1 MTGLT
6 HIDDAGAAQMVDVS
20 AKPATERTASAE
32 ALVSMHPNTLSQ
44 ILDNNIS
51 KGSVFSVARV
61 AGIQASK
68 RTSELIPLCH
78 PLALS
83 KIAVEFEVVGD
94 EKLRVTAFCKV
105 TGPTGVEMEALT
117 AVSVASLVIYD
128 MCKAIDRGIC
138 IECVQLISKDGGQS
152 GEWNR

>member
-6 HIDDAGAAQMVDVS
+6 HIDEAGAAQMVDVS
-20 AKPATERTASAE
+20 EKPATERTASAE
-32 ALVSMHPNTLSQ
+32 ALVFMNPGTLSK
-44 ILDNNIS
+44 ILDDTIA

-61 AGIQASK
+61 AGIQAAK

-83 KIAVEFEVVGD
+83 RITVEFEVVGD
-94 EKLRVTAFCKV
+94 DKLRITTRCKV

-117 AVSVASLVIYD
+117 AASVASLVIYD
-128 MCKAIDRGIC
+128 MCKAIDRGIR
-138 IECVQLISKDGGQS
+138 IECVQLVSKDGGQS
-152 GEWNR
+152 GEWHR